1 MLTINVDVYNVYISV
16 ILALHLK
23 PNYIQRGKLV
33 YAPHKYSSCR
43 CADSTSG
50 IHQKRSAVRAQAVY
64 FLHSMMTS
72 SWLR

>member
-43 CADSTSG
+43 VFLQMCRQHIWYSPEEVSCPCTSCLLP
-50 IHQKRSAVRAQAVY
+50 A
-64 FLHSMMTS
+64 FNDD
-72 SWLR
+72 